1 MNILEVLLCGLDI
14 YLSTCLIWL
23 IVSYIYCHT
32 HYNEF
37 TIKEMIGLGNA
48 YNSADNSVVF
58 FFPFYNTFALLL
70 LFIDIVGVC
79 CFIGQLFEKIGNI
92 KLK

>member
-1 MNILEVLLCGLDI
+1 MNVLGILLCSLGI

-23 IVSYIYCHT
+23 IVTYIYCHT

-37 TIKEMIGLGNA
+37 TVKEMIGLGDVCNSSDNA
-48 YNSADNSVVF
+48 AVF
-58 FFPFYNTFALLL
+58 FFPFYNTFALL
-70 LFIDIVGVC
+70 FTGVIGFC
-79 CFIGQLFEKIGNI
+79 CFMGYLFDTIGNI